1 MTTPLLID
9 TDPGCDDAIAICLA
23 LQHPDLEVVGLTT
36 VHGNAPTA
44 ATTRNAR
51 GILEL
56 FDRSD
61 VTVAKGCDRPLLVP
75 LDTAEEIHGEGGI
88 RGALPDPSPAT
99 EPVDVHAAEYIV
111 RTARECEGEL
121 TLAAIGRLTNVAVAL
136 ALEPELPSLLDEVVI
151 LGGAAYVPGN
161 ITPTASANFYCDPH
175 AARRV
180 IRDTSP
186 TVIGLDVTPQATLPA
201 DWIESIPRDGARGE
215 SIYEWFTYYSP
226 TVLERYDIETAA
238 IHDALAILSIVA
250 DVVDTEA
257 CFMEVVADAGPTQ
270 GALICDGRG
279 TTGNPPNG
287 SIALDADGDRFRE
300 LVMNLVDRT
309 LS

>member
-1 MTTPLLID
+1 MATPLLID

-23 LQHPDLEVVGLTT
+23 LQHPDLDVVGLTT

-56 FDRSD
+56 FDRTD
-61 VTVAKGCDRPLLVP
+61 VPVARGCDVPLLVP
-75 LDTAEEIHGEGGI
+75 LDTAEAIHGDGGI
-88 RGALPDPSPAT
+88 RGPLPEPSPAT
-99 EPVDVHAAEYIV
+99 EPVDVHAAQYIV
-111 RTARECEGEL
+111 ESARAHGGDL
-121 TLAAIGRLTNVAVAL
+121 TLAAIGRLTNVALAL
-136 ALEPELPSLLDEVVI
+136 ALEPELPDLLDELVV
-151 LGGAAYVPGN
+151 LGGAAFVPGN

-180 IRDTSP
+180 VRDTSP
-186 TVIGLDVTPQATLPA
+186 TIIGLDVTPQATLPA
-201 DWIESIPRDGARGE
+201 EWIDSIPRDGARGE

-238 IHDALAILSIVA
+238 IHDALAVLSLVD

-257 CFMEVVADAGPTQ
+257 CFMEVVSEAGPTQ
-270 GALICDGRG
+270 GALICDVRR
-279 TTGNPPNG
+279 TTENPPNG
-287 SIALDADGDRFRE
+287 SIALGADGDRFRE
-300 LVMNLVDRT
+300 LVMDLVGRT
-309 LS
+309 LA